1 MGRSKTLSV
10 LLFAILIGSFSSNA
24 CSQIKGDSVRIT
36 NSQAETDRDKNG
48 KWVTVDGER
57 VFVPQFYLEAG
68 NPLRSPEKV
77 ARDILRGRKVIR
89 DGKATSSFAPS
100 VAGTEMAVDM
110 IEFEP
115 HEPQTRPAQIAYVQE
130 RVKVFNSLIRD
141 SQLPVNDTVAGVS
154 TASLIALKML
164 GDGNALAEAKRR
176 QQQFQERIFTD
187 EAYQGR
193 ADAEKQSTYEWVA
206 FFAVEAMNE
215 LKRAKS
221 ARTPGE
227 RDAAQK
233 KSRDYAEIVNAFALT
248 GQLPQGQ

>member
-1 MGRSKTLSV
+1 MGRSNLFSV
-10 LLFAILIGSFSSNA
+10 LLIAILIGSFSSSA
-24 CSQIKGDSVRIT
+24 CSQIKGDSVQIT
-36 NSQAETDRDKNG
+36 NSQAGTDRDKNG

-57 VFVPQFYLEAG
+57 VFVPQYYLSDD

-77 ARDILRGRKVIR
+77 ARDIVRGRKVIR
-89 DGKATSSFAPS
+89 DGKATSAFVPS
-100 VAGTEMAVDM
+100 IAGTEMAVDM

-130 RVKVFNSLIRD
+130 RVKVFNALMRD
-141 SQLPVNDTVAGVS
+141 SELPINDTVAGTS

-164 GDGNALAEAKRR
+164 GDGNPLGEAKRR
-176 QQQFQERIFTD
+176 QQQLQERIFAD

-193 ADAEKQSTYEWVA
+193 ADAEKQSTYEWIA

-221 ARTPGE
+221 ARTAGE
-227 RDAAQK
+227 REAAQK
-233 KSRDYAEIVNAFALT
+233 KSRGYAEIINSFVLT